1 MKMINNIR
9 NYLEDKEYYIDVFDN
24 KLHVFNYMKLS
35 RLTNKE
41 IVISFNKFN
50 LYIFGSD
57 IKVEQM
63 NKSEILFKG
72 NFDKLEIKR

>member
-24 KLHVFNYMKLS
+24 KLHVFNYMRLS